1 MAREIAKAY
10 EPQQI
15 EPRWADFWVKEALFK
30 ADANAPGPVFSIVIP
45 PPNVTGSLHIG
56 HMLDHTE
63 IDILARWHRMR
74 GYNTLY
80 LPGTDHASISTQRV
94 VVRQLDEQGI
104 DYRSLGR
111 EEFLKR
117 VWKWK
122 EESGSMITRQMKQIG
137 ESCDW
142 SREKFT
148 LSPELSRVVTEVFV
162 RLYEEGLI
170 YRENR
175 LLNWCPVC
183 LTVLSDLEVLHEER
197 QGHLWYIK
205 YPVVGTKD
213 FLVVATTRPETML
226 GDTAV
231 AVNPE
236 DERYAHFVGKKAL
249 LPLMNREIPIIADAM
264 VDREF
269 GTGAVKITPAHDPN
283 DFEVGR
289 RHQLAEI
296 DVMTDDGK
304 MNAAA
309 GAYAGMD
316 RFEAR
321 KKIVED
327 LKALGLLEKITE
339 HTNAIGLCERSK
351 TIVEPRVSTQ
361 WFCKMKPLAE
371 PAIAAVERG
380 EIQIIP
386 DNRREEYFNW
396 MRNIRDWTLSR
407 QLWWGHRIPAWHCG
421 DCKEIIVAREAPVK
435 CTKCGSG
442 KLEQDPD
449 VLDTWFSSGLWPF
462 STLGWPEAT
471 PDFKTYYPT
480 SLLITG
486 YEILFFWVARM
497 IMLGLHFTGKVPFR
511 AVYLHSIVRTPDG
524 EKMSKSKGTGIDPID
539 VNRRYGTDAMRFT
552 LAVTAS
558 VSDVIWTE
566 DRIQSSRN
574 FANKIWNAAR
584 FLFVNL
590 DKFEEGGAKLEE
602 LAAPEVR
609 AKAPYAYRGSIPL
622 VDAWMFA
629 RLAATI
635 RNFVRKIWNAV
646 RLKASDAA
654 GATVPLVDAWLFA
667 RLAAT
672 IETVNDALTNYRFHE
687 AAQGVYEF
695 FWGDFCDWYIEW
707 VKPELQSTHRER
719 AVVAWK
725 NLFAAFDAAL
735 RLLHPFMPFLTEELW
750 HQLPQKVGAKSIAL
764 DQFPEAHDRWK
775 NAKATGDVAA
785 MQEVVTALRNIRA
798 ELKLDPKKRV
808 VADFSTS
815 DARASELIQANRGT
829 IERFAVLSELRI
841 VPRQQSDAKGGAV
854 RSTATFDVRIAY
866 SDTVDV
872 ATEKTRLKKEIEGL
886 QKAIASKERQLGNET
901 FRSRAPEK
909 IIKGLEAT
917 LAEQRIERRKLQDRL
932 SQIEG
937 NS

>member
-1 MAREIAKAY
+1 
-10 EPQQI
+10 
-15 EPRWADFWVKEALFK
+15 
-30 ADANAPGPVFSIVIP
+30 
-45 PPNVTGSLHIG
+45 
-56 HMLDHTE
+56 
-63 IDILARWHRMR
+63 
-74 GYNTLY
+74 
-80 LPGTDHASISTQRV
+80 
-94 VVRQLDEQGI
+94 
-104 DYRSLGR
+104 
-111 EEFLKR
+111 
-117 VWKWK
+117 
-122 EESGSMITRQMKQIG
+122 
-137 ESCDW
+137 
-142 SREKFT
+142 
-148 LSPELSRVVTEVFV
+148 
-162 RLYEEGLI
+162 
-170 YRENR
+170 
-175 LLNWCPVC
+175 VC

-205 YPVVGTKD
+205 YPVAGTKD

-236 DERYAHFVGKKAL
+236 DERYARFVGKKAV
-249 LPLMNREIPIIADAM
+249 LPLMNRGIPIIADAM

-289 RHQLAEI
+289 RHKLAEI

-309 GAYAGMD
+309 GVYAGMD

-321 KKIVED
+321 KRIVED

-371 PAIAAVERG
+371 PAIAAVEQG
-380 EIQIIP
+380 HIQIIP

-421 DCKEIIVAREAPVK
+421 GCKEIIVAREAPAK
-435 CTKCGSG
+435 CAKCGSA

-462 STLGWPEAT
+462 STLGWPAETA
-471 PDFKTYYPT
+471 DFKTYYPT

-511 AVYLHSIVRTPDG
+511 GVYLHSIVRTPDG

-590 DKFEEGGAKLEE
+590 EKFEEGGTKLEE

-609 AKAPYAYRGSIPL
+609 AQAPYAYRGSIPL
-622 VDAWMFA
+622 VDQWLYS
-629 RLAATI
+629 RLAI
-635 RNFVRKIWNAV
+635 
-646 RLKASDAA
+646 
-654 GATVPLVDAWLFA
+654 
-667 RLAAT
+667 T
-672 IETVNDALTNYRFHE
+672 IETVNEALKNYRFHE
-687 AAQGVYEF
+687 AAQNVYQF

-707 VKPELQSTHRER
+707 VKPELQSADRER

-725 NLFAAFDAAL
+725 NLFAAFDDAL

-750 HQLPQKVGAKSIAL
+750 HRLPQPAGAKSIAL
-764 DQFPEAHDRWK
+764 DTFPQPRLHWGEDGKDVGMMEQFHSL
-775 NAKATGDVAA
+775 
-785 MQEVVTALRNIRA
+785 QEIIVSLRNIRA
-798 ELKLDPKKRV
+798 DMKLDPKKRV
-808 VADFSTS
+808 A
-815 DARASELIQANRGT
+815 AELYSWDQLHREK
-829 IERFAVLSELRI
+829 IERNLDGIVRLALLSELKI
-841 VPRQQSDAKGGAV
+841 SSEPLEQAGGAV
-854 RSTATFDVRIAY
+854 RSTAQFDVRIAH
-866 SDTVDV
+866 SDMVDV
-872 ATEKTRLKKEIEGL
+872 KAEKTRVKKEMEGL
-886 QKAIASKERQLGNET
+886 QKAIASKERQLGDET

-917 LAEQRIERRKLQDRL
+917 LAEQRIELQKLQDRL
-932 SQIEG
+932 SQIEKD
-937 NS
+937 S